1 MSDAMNRPVDSASA
15 APARPLASGLLAR
28 AERLPARRVASGLLL
43 ALVGLP
49 LLTVALTGLHSRID
63 LPSVLLLYLLLVVVV
78 AVLGGFLPAAATAVG
93 AFLLAN
99 WYFTPPFHRF
109 QIAKQADVLA
119 LVVFVAVAGVV
130 SALVDLA
137 ARRRVEATRARA
149 EALARLG
156 GTLLHGH
163 DPLPELVEQLRV
175 TFGLDSVALL
185 ERDRQGWQIE
195 AVAGHT
201 APIRP
206 EYATDAVEL
215 DPRRMLA
222 LTGRRLA
229 GDDRRVLRAF
239 TDQLAVAL
247 ESRRLSRAAADAA
260 LLAEANQLR
269 TALLAAVSHD
279 LRTPLASIKTA
290 VTGLLLDDVALPP
303 EATAE
308 LLATIDQQTDRLD
321 RLVGNLLDM
330 TRLQTGA
337 LSLHNRPIGVDE
349 VVPAALASLTDHGR
363 SIQVDVPE
371 TLPRVDVDPGLLERA
386 VANVVANALAWS
398 PPTGRSRS
406 LRPATATGS
415 NSKSSTTAPAS
426 LPATAT
432 ASFSHSSVW
441 ATPAAAASDSGWPSP
456 TGSWTPC
463 TARSPPMTPRAVGSR
478 CGSPCRLPTASPT
491 RESPHEPRVGGR
503 RRAADPPYPRHQ
515 PARSW
520 LPGRPPREW

>member
-28 AERLPARRVASGLLL
+28 AERLPARRLASGLLL

-49 LLTVALTGLHSRID
+49 LLTVALTGLRSQVD

-119 LVVFVAVAGVV
+119 LVVFIAVAGVV

-137 ARRRVEATRARA
+137 ARRRAEATRARAEA

-156 GTLLHGH
+156 GTLLHGQ

-175 TFGLDSVALL
+175 TFGLDSVAPL
-185 ERDRQGWQIE
+185 ERDRQGWRIE
-195 AVAGHT
+195 AAAGHT

-206 EYATDAVEL
+206 EYATDIVKL
-215 DPRRMLA
+215 DDETVLA

-269 TALLAAVSHD
+269 T
-279 LRTPLASIKTA
+279 PLASIKTA
-290 VTGLLLDDVALPP
+290 VTGLLQDDVALPP

-363 SIQVDVPE
+363 GIQVDVPE
-371 TLPRVDVDPGLLERA
+371 TLPRVHVDPGLLERA

-398 PPTGRSRS
+398 PPD
-406 LRPATATGS
+406 RPVQVTAARHGDRVELQVIDHGPGIPPDDRDRLFQPFQRLGDAGGS
-415 NSKSSTTAPAS
+415 GVGLGLAVAHGFLDAMHGQITPDDTPGGGLTMRITLPIADSQPDQGVAP
-426 LPATAT
+426 
-432 ASFSHSSVW
+432 
-441 ATPAAAASDSGWPSP
+441 
-456 TGSWTPC
+456 
-463 TARSPPMTPRAVGSR
+463 
-478 CGSPCRLPTASPT
+478 
-491 RESPHEPRVGGR
+491 
-503 RRAADPPYPRHQ
+503 
-515 PARSW
+515 
-520 LPGRPPREW
+520 

>member
-1 MSDAMNRPVDSASA
+1 MANATNRPVDPTSA
-15 APARPLASGLLAR
+15 AAARPPASGLLAR
-28 AERLPARRVASGLLL
+28 AERLPARRLASGLLL

-49 LLTVALTGLHSRID
+49 LLTVALTSLRSQVD
-63 LPSVLLLYLLLVVVV
+63 LPSALLLYLLLVVVV
-78 AVLGGFLPAAATAVG
+78 AVVGGFVPAAAAAVG

-109 QIAKQADVLA
+109 QIAEQADVLA
-119 LVVFVAVAGVV
+119 LVVFIAVAAVV

-137 ARRRVEATRARA
+137 ARRRVEATRARAEA

-163 DPLPELVEQLRV
+163 DPLPELVEQLQV

-185 ERDRQGWQIE
+185 RRDRQGWRIE

-215 DPRRMLA
+215 DTQTMLA
-222 LTGRRLA
+222 LSGRRLA

-239 TDQLAVAL
+239 SDQLAVAL

-290 VTGLLLDDVALPP
+290 VTGLLQDDVTLPP
-303 EATAE
+303 DATAE
-308 LLATIDQQTDRLD
+308 LLATIDEQTDRLD

-337 LSLHNRPIGVDE
+337 FSLHKRPIGVDE

-363 SIQVDVPE
+363 GVQVDVPE
-371 TLPRVDVDPGLLERA
+371 TLPRVYADPGLLERA

-398 PPTGRSRS
+398 PPARPVQVTAGRHGDRVE
-406 LRPATATGS
+406 LRVIDHGPGIPTRDRDRLFLPFQRLGDASGS
-415 NSKSSTTAPAS
+415 GVGLGLAVAHGFLDAMHGQITPDDTPGGGLTMRIS
-426 LPATAT
+426 LPIADGQ
-432 ASFSHSSVW
+432 
-441 ATPAAAASDSGWPSP
+441 PNQGAAP
-456 TGSWTPC
+456 
-463 TARSPPMTPRAVGSR
+463 
-478 CGSPCRLPTASPT
+478 
-491 RESPHEPRVGGR
+491 
-503 RRAADPPYPRHQ
+503 
-515 PARSW
+515 
-520 LPGRPPREW
+520 

>member
-1 MSDAMNRPVDSASA
+1 
-15 APARPLASGLLAR
+15 
-28 AERLPARRVASGLLL
+28 
-43 ALVGLP
+43 
-49 LLTVALTGLHSRID
+49 
-63 LPSVLLLYLLLVVVV
+63 
-78 AVLGGFLPAAATAVG
+78 
-93 AFLLAN
+93 
-99 WYFTPPFHRF
+99 
-109 QIAKQADVLA
+109 
-119 LVVFVAVAGVV
+119 
-130 SALVDLA
+130 
-137 ARRRVEATRARA
+137 
-149 EALARLG
+149 
-156 GTLLHGH
+156 
-163 DPLPELVEQLRV
+163 
-175 TFGLDSVALL
+175 VALL
-185 ERDRQGWQIE
+185 ERDRQGWRIE

-201 APIRP
+201 GPIRP

-215 DPRRMLA
+215 DPQTMLA

-290 VTGLLLDDVALPP
+290 VTGLLQDDVALPP

-363 SIQVDVPE
+363 GIQVDVPE

-398 PPTGRSRS
+398 PPD
-406 LRPATATGS
+406 RPVQVTAARHGDRVELQVIDHGPGIPPGDRDRLFQPFQRLGDASGS
-415 NSKSSTTAPAS
+415 GVGLGLAVAHGFLDAMHGQITPGDTPGGGLTMRIS
-426 LPATAT
+426 LPIADGQ
-432 ASFSHSSVW
+432 
-441 ATPAAAASDSGWPSP
+441 PDQEAAP
-456 TGSWTPC
+456 
-463 TARSPPMTPRAVGSR
+463 
-478 CGSPCRLPTASPT
+478 
-491 RESPHEPRVGGR
+491 
-503 RRAADPPYPRHQ
+503 
-515 PARSW
+515 
-520 LPGRPPREW
+520 

>member
-1 MSDAMNRPVDSASA
+1 MPDAMGRPVEPTSA
-15 APARPLASGLLAR
+15 ALARPPASGLLAR
-28 AERLPARRVASGLLL
+28 AERLPARRLASGLLL
-43 ALVGLP
+43 TLVGLP
-49 LLTVALTGLHSRID
+49 LLTVALTSLRSQVD
-63 LPSVLLLYLLLVVVV
+63 LPSALLLYLLLVVIV
-78 AVLGGFLPAAATAVG
+78 AVIGGFAPAAAAAVG

-109 QIAKQADVLA
+109 QIAEQADVLA
-119 LVVFVAVAGVV
+119 LVVFIAVAGIV

-137 ARRRVEATRARA
+137 ARRRVEATRARAEA

-185 ERDRQGWQIE
+185 RRDRQGWRIE

-215 DPRRMLA
+215 DTQTMLA

-239 TDQLAVAL
+239 TDQLTVAL

-290 VTGLLLDDVALPP
+290 VTGLLQDDVTLPP
-303 EATAE
+303 DATAE

-337 LSLHNRPIGVDE
+337 LSLHNRPIGMDE

-363 SIQVDVPE
+363 GIQVDVPE
-371 TLPRVDVDPGLLERA
+371 TLPRVHADPGLLERA

-398 PPTGRSRS
+398 PPD
-406 LRPATATGS
+406 RPVQVTATRHGDQVELQVIDHGPGIPPRNRDRLFQPFQRLGDASGS
-415 NSKSSTTAPAS
+415 GVGLGLAVARGF
-426 LPATAT
+426 LDAM
-432 ASFSHSSVW
+432 HGQI
-441 ATPAAAASDSGWPSP
+441 TPDD
-456 TGSWTPC
+456 TPGGGL
-463 TARSPPMTPRAVGSR
+463 TMRI
-478 CGSPCRLPTASPT
+478 RLPIADDRPN
-491 RESPHEPRVGGR
+491 HG
-503 RRAADPPYPRHQ
+503 AAP
-515 PARSW
+515 
-520 LPGRPPREW
+520 

>member
-1 MSDAMNRPVDSASA
+1 MSDARNRPVDPTSA
-15 APARPLASGLLAR
+15 AAARPPASGLLAR
-28 AERLPARRVASGLLL
+28 AGRLPARRLASGLLL

-49 LLTVALTGLHSRID
+49 LLTVTLTSLRSQVD
-63 LPSVLLLYLLLVVVV
+63 LPSALLLVIV
-78 AVLGGFLPAAATAVG
+78 AVVGGFMPAAAAAVG

-119 LVVFVAVAGVV
+119 LVVFIAVAGVV

-137 ARRRVEATRARA
+137 ARARAEA

-156 GTLLHGH
+156 GTLLHGQ

-185 ERDRQGWQIE
+185 RRDRQGWRIE

-215 DPRRMLA
+215 DTQTMLA
-222 LTGRRLA
+222 LSGRRLA

-239 TDQLAVAL
+239 SDQLAVAL

-290 VTGLLLDDVALPP
+290 VTGLLQDDVALPP

-321 RLVGNLLDM
+321 ALVGNLLDM

-337 LSLHNRPIGVDE
+337 LSLHNRPIGLDE
-349 VVPAALASLTDHGR
+349 VVPAALASLADHGR
-363 SIQVDVPE
+363 GVQVDVPE
-371 TLPRVDVDPGLLERA
+371 TLPRIHADPGLLERA

-398 PPTGRSRS
+398 PPD
-406 LRPATATGS
+406 RPVQVTAARHGDRVELQVVDHG
-415 NSKSSTTAPAS
+415 PGIPPGDRDRLFQPFQRQGDAS
-426 LPATAT
+426 GGGVGLGLAVAHGFLD
-432 ASFSHSSVW
+432 AMQGQI
-441 ATPAAAASDSGWPSP
+441 TPD
-456 TGSWTPC
+456 
-463 TARSPPMTPRAVGSR
+463 
-478 CGSPCRLPTASPT
+478 
-491 RESPHEPRVGGR
+491 
-503 RRAADPPYPRHQ
+503 DP
-515 PARSW
+515 
-520 LPGRPPREW
+520 